1 MVITAAAETC
11 RRMLVL
17 WVDLVRRM
25 AWFVTLVSVLL
36 TVGVGY
42 YVATNL
48 RINTDTADMLSSEL
62 PFRRQSRA
70 VKEAFP
76 QFSNTILV
84 VIDGETPDLAEDTAT
99 ALTARLRQRPDLF
112 GEVYDLVGEPFMRRN
127 GLLYLDVDEL
137 YDLSDR
143 LAEAQPF
150 LGTLWRDPSLRG
162 LFRMLELVIDESLK
176 EDSTVPIEIGTALDA
191 MAAVVGAQAAGRF
204 RNLSWQELMTGEAGG
219 KGDKRRFIVIQPALD
234 FESLLPA
241 AAALGAVRD
250 LARDMGL
257 DDARGVRVRLT
268 GSAAL
273 AHEELR
279 SVEEGMGLAAIL
291 SVTLVV
297 GLLLVG
303 LRSPHLV
310 AATLATLIMGLMWTA
325 GFATFALGQ
334 LNLISVAFAVLF
346 IGLSVDFGIHFGLRY
361 KEGIDHGA
369 GHAAALREAAAGVG
383 GALMLCAVTAAI
395 GFYSFLPTAYVGLA
409 ELGLIA
415 GTGMF
420 IAFFANTTVL
430 PALLTLAPVSPSAN
444 GAGRH
449 RPATVQPF
457 IQHHARPIAWGALVL
472 GMGAVVLL
480 PQARFDFDPLN
491 LKDPQT
497 ESVSTLFDIM
507 EDGRATPY
515 SITILAESLPA
526 AGRLAARLNG
536 LAEVDETVTLA
547 DYVPGDQ
554 DEKLEIIGTMA
565 LFLSPSLAA
574 VERKAPP
581 TIEEL
586 RTALAALRGNLERLA
601 AAPRDGPARS
611 GARRLGAAFS
621 KLFGA
626 GSGTDTTLREL
637 ETRLLSGLPGRL
649 RALRQS
655 LMAEPVTLADLPA
668 GLRQR
673 QVAADGRARL
683 KVFPKEDM
691 RDREAL
697 GRFVEAVRGIAPEAT
712 GAPVIILEAGR
723 AVVTAFG
730 QAAMLA
736 AACIAVLLAV
746 LLRNLR
752 DVMFVFAPLTL
763 AAVLTVAASVLFG
776 VPFNFANVI
785 VLPLLFGL
793 GVASAIHFVLRER
806 KEGGPAGVLGTSTP
820 RAVVFSALTTIGS
833 FGSIALSSHPGTS
846 SMGVLLTVAITMTL
860 GCTLVVLPALMAIKP
875 ASR

>member
-1 MVITAAAETC
+1 
-11 RRMLVL
+11 MLVL

-25 AWFVTLVSVLL
+25 AWFVTLVSVLV
-36 TVGVGY
+36 TVGVSY
-42 YVATNL
+42 YVATNI
-48 RINTDTADMLSSEL
+48 RINTDTADMLSPEL
-62 PFRRQSRA
+62 PFLRQARA
-70 VKEAFP
+70 VSKAFP
-76 QFSNTILV
+76 QFSDTILV
-84 VIDGETPDLAEDTAT
+84 VIDGDTPDLAEDTAA
-99 ALTARLRQRPDLF
+99 ALAARLRERPELF
-112 GEVYDLVGEPFMRRN
+112 GDVYDLVGEPFMRRN

-137 YDLSDR
+137 SDLSDR

-162 LFRMLELVIDESLK
+162 LFRMLELVIDETLK
-176 EDSTVPIEIGTALDA
+176 EDGSVPIEIGTTLDA

-204 RNLSWQELMTGEAGG
+204 RNLSWQELMTGDAGG
-219 KGDKRRFIVIQPALD
+219 KGEKRRFIVIQPALD
-234 FESLLPA
+234 FGSLQPA
-241 AAALGAVRD
+241 AAALGDVRD
-250 LARDMGL
+250 LARDMQL
-257 DDARGVRVRLT
+257 DERHGVLIRLT

-273 AHEELR
+273 AHEELQ
-279 SVEEGMGLAAIL
+279 SVQEGMSLAAIL
-291 SVTLVV
+291 SLTLVV
-297 GLLLVG
+297 GLLLAG
-303 LRSPHLV
+303 LRSPRLV
-310 AATLATLIMGLMWTA
+310 AATLATLVMGLMWTA
-325 GFATFALGQ
+325 GFAIAALGQ

-361 KEGIDHGA
+361 KEGIERGA

-383 GALMLCAVTAAI
+383 GALTLCAVSAAI

-420 IAFFANTTVL
+420 IALFTNTTVL
-430 PALLTLAPVSPSAN
+430 PALLTLMPLRPSPGS
-444 GAGRH
+444 AGR
-449 RPATVQPF
+449 RRAAAVQPF
-457 IQHHARPIAWGALVL
+457 IEHHAKPIAWGALVL
-472 GMGAVVLL
+472 GVGAAALL

-491 LKDPQT
+491 LKDPET

-507 EDGRATPY
+507 EDGSANPY
-515 SITILAESLPA
+515 SITVLAESLPRA
-526 AGRLAARLNG
+526 QALAARLNRLG
-536 LAEVDETVTLA
+536 EVDRTVTLA

-554 DEKLEIIGTMA
+554 DEKLEIIETMA
-565 LFLSPSLAA
+565 LFLAPSLAM

-581 TIEEL
+581 TTEEL
-586 RTALAALRGNLERLA
+586 RTALATLRGNLERLA
-601 AAPRDGPARS
+601 ASARDGPARS
-611 GARRLGAAFS
+611 GARRLGAAMS
-621 KLFGA
+621 RLFGA
-626 GSGTDTTLREL
+626 AAEGRTLAEL

-655 LMAEPVTLADLPA
+655 LMAEPVVLENLPK

-683 KVFPKEDM
+683 KVFPKESM

-697 GRFVEAVRGIAPEAT
+697 GRFVEAVREIAPEAV
-712 GAPVIILEAGR
+712 GAPVVILEAGNT
-723 AVVTAFG
+723 VVTAFR

-736 AACIAVLLAV
+736 GACIALMLAV

-752 DVMFVFAPLTL
+752 DVLFVFAPVTL
-763 AAVLTVAASVLFG
+763 AAVLTVAASVVLDL
-776 VPFNFANVI
+776 PFNFANVI

-806 KEGGPAGVLGTSTP
+806 KEGGSAGVLGTSTP

-846 SMGVLLTVAITMTL
+846 SMGVLLTAAITMTL
-860 GCTLVVLPALMAIKP
+860 GCTLVMLPALMAIKP
-875 ASR
+875 AAAEKSASR